1 MPAHDIRE
9 MTDIEIINELSSV
22 GIETTIDEFKEEAI
36 SAGSPT
42 ELANMWK
49 TYLKE
54 RVREDFLY
62 EAAFELWRRHLSDVK
77 CPEMLA
83 VFIDETI
90 NMYLEK
96 PEEHDHASLQNIYD
110 RIKEFYN
117 NLLSEDQTPD
127 FELFNWLTLLAYND
141 IEGFLLSFPFE
152 LARHGLADEAVN
164 IDRWFADISSQP
176 QNFLRDMGCILAE
189 AGRRQEAFLQ
199 IEENLERFPN
209 DVWVIINAGDAM
221 DSLEEKERAEKL
233 YLKAYGMAG
242 SRYDKA
248 DVIQRLIEFYR
259 EAGIMEKAEAYESEY
274 KALTESSK

>member
-1 MPAHDIRE
+1 MPTRDIRE
-9 MTDIEIINELSSV
+9 MTDIEIIDELSSI

-36 SAGSPT
+36 STGSPT

-49 TYLKE
+49 TYLKK
-54 RVREDFLY
+54 RAREDFLY

-152 LARHGLADEAVN
+152 LARHGFVDEAVN

-259 EAGIMEKAEAYESEY
+259 EAGIMEKAEAYEAEY
-274 KALTESSK
+274 KALTQSSK

>member
-1 MPAHDIRE
+1 MPTRDIRE

>member
-259 EAGIMEKAEAYESEY
+259 E
-274 KALTESSK
+274 

>member
-209 DVWVIINAGDAM
+209 DVWVIINAGDAV

-259 EAGIMEKAEAYESEY
+259 EAGIMEKAEAYEAEY
-274 KALTESSK
+274 KALTQSSK

>member
-199 IEENLERFPN
+199 VGENLERFPN
-209 DVWVIINAGDAM
+209 DVWVVINAGDAM

-259 EAGIMEKAEAYESEY
+259 EAGIMEKAEAYEAEY
-274 KALTESSK
+274 KALTQSSK

>member
-49 TYLKE
+49 TYLKK
-54 RVREDFLY
+54 RAREDFLY

-152 LARHGLADEAVN
+152 LARHGLVDEAVN

>member
-9 MTDIEIINELSSV
+9 MTDIEIIDELSSI

-36 SAGSPT
+36 STGSPT

-259 EAGIMEKAEAYESEY
+259 EAGIMEKAEAYEAEY
-274 KALTESSK
+274 KALTQSSK

>member
-1 MPAHDIRE
+1 MPTRDIRE
-9 MTDIEIINELSSV
+9 MTDIEIIDELSSI

-42 ELANMWK
+42 ELANRWK
-49 TYLKE
+49 TYLKK
-54 RVREDFLY
+54 RVMEDFLY

-96 PEEHDHASLQNIYD
+96 PEEHDHVSLQNIYD

-117 NLLSEDQTPD
+117 NLLNEDQTPD

-152 LARHGLADEAVN
+152 LARHGLVDEAVN

-189 AGRRQEAFLQ
+189 AGKRQEAFLQ

-209 DVWVIINAGDAM
+209 DVWVVINAGDAM
-221 DSLEEKERAEKL
+221 DSLEEKEKAEKL
-233 YLKAYGMAG
+233 YLKAYGMTG

-259 EAGIMEKAEAYESEY
+259 EAGIMEKAEAYEAEY
-274 KALTESSK
+274 KALTQSSK

>member
-9 MTDIEIINELSSV
+9 MTDIEIIDELSSI

-36 SAGSPT
+36 STGSPT

-152 LARHGLADEAVN
+152 LARHGFVDEAVN

-259 EAGIMEKAEAYESEY
+259 EAGIMEKAEAYEAEY
-274 KALTESSK
+274 KALTQSSK

>member
-1 MPAHDIRE
+1 
-9 MTDIEIINELSSV
+9 
-22 GIETTIDEFKEEAI
+22 
-36 SAGSPT
+36 
-42 ELANMWK
+42 
-49 TYLKE
+49 
-54 RVREDFLY
+54 
-62 EAAFELWRRHLSDVK
+62 
-77 CPEMLA
+77 MLA